1 MLVEGAVIHFSGNCL
16 LAVQEINGVWMSL
29 SLDGQ
34 NRPKRLPYS
43 TQCCEIPVGEI
54 LLKT

>member
-1 MLVEGAVIHFSGNCL
+1 MLVEGAVIHFPRNYL
-16 LAVQEINGVWMSL
+16 LAGQEINGVWLSL

-43 TQCCEIPVGEI
+43 TQFCEIPAVEI
-54 LLKT
+54 MWI